1 MLEQKHALLSASS
14 AHRWLVCTPSALLEQ
29 QEDSECSVYAQEG
42 TAAHELAE
50 IKLSFRFKKITQ
62 DEYEEKFTVFKES
75 EFGKAYYNKEF
86 EEFVDEFV
94 EYVVSQTENV
104 GDFHIFFEL
113 RVNFSNVVPQGY
125 GTSDVVIVTE
135 DCVHVID
142 LKFGAGIPVSAK
154 ENPQLRLY
162 AMGAVNIFP
171 NTERIKTTIYQPRLF
186 SYDSEELSKRELLEW
201 AIEIVKPRA
210 EEAIKGEGI
219 LTPTKDACKFCKLR
233 SKCKVRADFQLEAA
247 QKEFSVVDQKA
258 NLVQNIPVEQIA
270 RILEIAPAF
279 IDWFKDVQAYA
290 LGQLAAGV
298 KIPGYKL
305 VEGRSNRII
314 TDDAKVRELLLK
326 VGLTD
331 NEIMKPQEMLG
342 ISKLEAIIGKKLF
355 ADLCKDY
362 LIKPMG
368 KLTLAPESDR
378 RPELSCI
385 ALAQSDFAEAIE
397 N

>member
-1 MLEQKHALLSASS
+1 M
-14 AHRWLVCTPSALLEQ
+14 
-29 QEDSECSVYAQEG
+29 QE
-42 TAAHELAE
+42 
-50 IKLSFRFKKITQ
+50 F
-62 DEYEEKFTVFKES
+62 
-75 EFGKAYYNKEF
+75 
-86 EEFVDEFV
+86 
-94 EYVVSQTENV
+94 
-104 GDFHIFFEL
+104 
-113 RVNFSNVVPQGY
+113 
-125 GTSDVVIVTE
+125 
-135 DCVHVID
+135 
-142 LKFGAGIPVSAK
+142 PVSAK
-154 ENPQLRLY
+154 NNPQLRLY
-162 AMGAVNIFP
+162 AMGAINIFP

-219 LTPTKDACKFCKLR
+219 LTPTTDACKFCKLR

-314 TDDAKVRELLLK
+314 TDDAKVRELL
-326 VGLTD
+326 
-331 NEIMKPQEMLG
+331 
-342 ISKLEAIIGKKLF
+342 
-355 ADLCKDY
+355 
-362 LIKPMG
+362 
-368 KLTLAPESDR
+368 
-378 RPELSCI
+378 
-385 ALAQSDFAEAIE
+385 
-397 N
+397 